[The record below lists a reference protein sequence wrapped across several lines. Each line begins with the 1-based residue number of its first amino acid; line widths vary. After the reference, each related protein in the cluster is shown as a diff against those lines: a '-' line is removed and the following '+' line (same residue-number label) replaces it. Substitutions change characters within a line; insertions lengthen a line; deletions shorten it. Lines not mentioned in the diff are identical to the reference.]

1 MTADLLEMIA
11 PSADPRCG
19 LLVQL
24 EGNPCSCGEDT
35 TVIGPGTET
44 HAGRLDCY
52 GCGKF
57 RLWLPRDIYNF
68 VTACVTAAGMPTKPV
83 VYRDRNI
90 TIGDKTVTAPEKG
103 FQSKP
108 NTGALFRNE
117 RKINDNDRDYS
128 GEININGTEYWLSGW
143 AKQSQKTGRKYLSV
157 TVKAK
162 QESAKPTAASFDDE
176 IPL

>member
-1 MTADLLEMIA
+1 MRPEPAQSRPVYLLALQPVRGRDGIRGLRALLKTAWRRD
-11 PSADPRCG
+11 G
-19 LLVQL
+19 LRAI
-24 EGNPCSCGEDT
+24 E
-35 TVIGPGTET
+35 I
-44 HAGRLDCY
+44 
-52 GCGKF
+52 
-57 RLWLPRDIYNF
+57 
-68 VTACVTAAGMPTKPV
+68 
-83 VYRDRNI
+83 RDRSI

-117 RKINDNDRDYS
+117 RKINDSDRDYS

-157 TVKAK
+157 TVNAK
-162 QESAKPTAASFDDE
+162 QESAKPPAAPFDDE

>member
-1 MTADLLEMIA
+1 
-11 PSADPRCG
+11 
-19 LLVQL
+19 
-24 EGNPCSCGEDT
+24 
-35 TVIGPGTET
+35 
-44 HAGRLDCY
+44 
-52 GCGKF
+52 
-57 RLWLPRDIYNF
+57 
-68 VTACVTAAGMPTKPV
+68 MPTKPV
-83 VYRDRNI
+83 VYRDRSI

-117 RKINDNDRDYS
+117 RKINDSDRDYS

-157 TVKAK
+157 TLKAK
-162 QESAKPTAASFDDE
+162 QESAKPTAAPFDDE